1 MPEYQNYRLFAEKLV
16 QEGGAIALRD
26 FNQQKFST
34 KWKSDRSYV
43 TQTDTEIETRFRSLI
58 AEKYPDHSIYGEE
71 YGGSLDP
78 SKSTWILD
86 PLDGTTNF
94 SHHIPLFC
102 SMAALQINGRIV
114 AAAISS
120 PIQSLIFS
128 ASLGAGATINK
139 KPFPQISQET
149 KLDSITLL
157 LDSGKST
164 QARTDSYRFLA
175 KSGNLFRS
183 FRKFGCMIAPLLY
196 ALHGKLETAIIFGVD
211 LYDIA
216 GLSLILSEAGYT
228 TLGKSGNEWKLTEN
242 ADFIVTTSVLKSKI
256 GVLV

>member
-1 MPEYQNYRLFAEKLV
+1 MTNYQNHRLFAEKLV

-34 KWKSDRSYV
+34 EWKSDHSYV

-58 AEKYPDHSIYGEE
+58 ATEYPDHSIYGKE

-78 SKSTWILD
+78 SRPTWILD

-102 SMAALQINGRIV
+102 SMAALQIDGKIV
-114 AAAISS
+114 AAAVSS
-120 PIQSLIFS
+120 PIQDLIFS
-128 ASLGAGATINK
+128 ASLGAGATVNN
-139 KPFPQISQET
+139 KPFPNPSQET
-149 KLDSITLL
+149 ELDSTTLL

-164 QARTDSYRFLA
+164 NARSDSFHFLA
-175 KSGNLFRS
+175 TCGHQFRS
-183 FRKFGCMIAPLLY
+183 FRKFGCMVAPLLY
-196 ALHGKLETAIIFGVD
+196 AIHSKLEAAIIFGVD

-216 GLSLILSEAGYT
+216 GLSLIMSEAGYT
-228 TLGKSGNEWKLTEN
+228 TLGKTGNEWRLTEN
-242 ADFIVTTSVLKSKI
+242 SDFIVTTSALKSKI
-256 GVLV
+256 EVLV